1 MRSNIVQRVIFIL
14 DSPPNICK
22 SIEIKGE
29 GLIES
34 FGAMTNETSYHLPK
48 LDCE

>member
-1 MRSNIVQRVIFIL
+1 MRSNIVQRVISIV

-22 SIEIKGE
+22 SIEIEGE